1 MGMAGR
7 PWSRVHVDYAEP
19 FIGKM
24 FLLIIDAHSKLM
36 GIHRVSS
43 ATSSVTIDRM
53 RSTFPSHGLP
63 DIAVFNSVSS
73 EKKNGINHIDL
84 STLPPKYKWP
94 GGASGTDL

>member
-1 MGMAGR
+1 MSESPKDPALFAITHMGMAGR

-73 EKKNGINHIDL
+73 EKK
-84 STLPPKYKWP
+84 KWHQP
-94 GGASGTDL
+94 HRS